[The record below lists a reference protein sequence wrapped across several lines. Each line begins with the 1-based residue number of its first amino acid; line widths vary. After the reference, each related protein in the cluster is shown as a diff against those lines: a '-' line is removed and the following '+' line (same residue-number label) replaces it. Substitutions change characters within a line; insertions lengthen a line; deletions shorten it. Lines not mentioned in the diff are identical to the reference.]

1 MGQSASPSHTGLV
14 ARPEDR
20 LLLCATAEGFIRFLE
35 MGKKARPSP
44 SNFGSKSEIDCLM
57 RTWKEF
63 CYWNDLPYDI
73 KHVAVLA
80 SGSDSN
86 EPSSSLDLYSR
97 SFSRISYED
106 CGTYNCEM
114 CISKWTG
121 TERKDYRKKHNESL
135 LTEEVRF
142 RAWTYFCKLLECGHT
157 AKVLEIDIEALDSD
171 YRNMLENSLKSAIN
185 SKKEICE
192 MLSLKIADYD
202 DILWVFKLMA
212 PLIQSLSIKIYDK
225 HLKFD
230 SATLFEEFCGS
241 EELTNMKTLNV
252 KCPVTMTDNQFLAL
266 NAVSIRLRSDS
277 ITTLGYNDYI
287 KRWCSS
293 DSQIKSFFSVHTLAT
308 SLLTNK
314 CLKSILK
321 EVKYKMIKIEE
332 LSDDEFI
339 DLEELIREL
348 RKCFLNNRVF
358 MIYPEDD
365 NSHRRG
371 LLFTSMGTLE
381 TGIPK
386 IAQKRKK
393 VKMASQEE
401 IASLKKHHKSFGQ
414 WNRLILL
421 QYCDL
426 ADRMTVRW
434 VNRQCWNICETP
446 KIVFNNLT
454 LTNMCRDL
462 LRTDPFYS
470 RYEQNFGGWQEI
482 LVKTQI
488 PSEHVLLRELYTRIF
503 VEKDKQIRVYRA
515 IENEFKMRSYPSYKT
530 STHNESWMYFCRLLS
545 KAKFIDLLE
554 IHLDYIK
561 DSSKYMLD
569 QALENSP
576 FEQFPCNHLKLNIL
590 DYSDLKWLIGK
601 MGPITE
607 KLTIQCKNSP
617 ERSAL
622 FNDLFDLESVINC
635 ENLDIGNLCLISGE
649 QFMSLK
655 FITCKLK
662 TETIRSWEYN
672 DYIKRW
678 CSAESPHRTYLQIDT
693 GRFNYMECDEVILE
707 DVNYKK
713 FFALSAFDYKLV

>member
-1 MGQSASPSHTGLV
+1 
-14 ARPEDR
+14 
-20 LLLCATAEGFIRFLE
+20 

-57 RTWKEF
+57 KTWKEF
-63 CYWNDLPYDI
+63 CYWNDLPYDT
-73 KHVAVLA
+73 KHAAVLA

-86 EPSSSLDLYSR
+86 EPSSSSDLYSR
-97 SFSRISYED
+97 SFSRIFYEE
-106 CGTYNCEM
+106 CGTYNYEM

-121 TERKDYRKKHNESL
+121 TERKDYRKEHNESL

-157 AKVLEIDIEALDSD
+157 AKALEIDIEALDSD

-230 SATLFEEFCGS
+230 SATLFEEFCGL

-277 ITTLGYNDYI
+277 ITALGYNDYI

-293 DSQIKSFFSVHTLAT
+293 DSQIKSFFCVHTRAT

-321 EVKYKMIKIEE
+321 EVKYKMINVGE

-339 DLEELIREL
+339 
-348 RKCFLNNRVF
+348 
-358 MIYPEDD
+358 
-365 NSHRRG
+365 
-371 LLFTSMGTLE
+371 
-381 TGIPK
+381 
-386 IAQKRKK
+386 
-393 VKMASQEE
+393 
-401 IASLKKHHKSFGQ
+401 
-414 WNRLILL
+414 
-421 QYCDL
+421 
-426 ADRMTVRW
+426 
-434 VNRQCWNICETP
+434 
-446 KIVFNNLT
+446 
-454 LTNMCRDL
+454 
-462 LRTDPFYS
+462 
-470 RYEQNFGGWQEI
+470 
-482 LVKTQI
+482 
-488 PSEHVLLRELYTRIF
+488 
-503 VEKDKQIRVYRA
+503 A

-576 FEQFPCNHLKLNIL
+576 FEQFPCNHLKLNVL

-617 ERSAL
+617 ELSAL
-622 FNDLFDLESVINC
+622 FNDLFDLEPVINC
-635 ENLDIGNLCLISGE
+635 ENLDIANLCLISSE

-662 TETIRSWEYN
+662 TETIRSYQYN
-672 DYIKRW
+672 DYVKRW
-678 CSAESPHRTYLQIDT
+678 CSAESPHRTYLQINT
-693 GRFNYMECDEVILE
+693 GRFSYMECDEVILE

-713 FFALSAFDYKLV
+713 FFALSAFDYKLVDLEQMLNHALIHKAFMVFPNDKTSTRRGLLLITPDYIIFATLRITESEEYFQKDLDKFLRNF